1 MIKFSA
7 RRNLIYY
14 VLLIL
19 FILIRKIIL
28 MITAKRYP
36 HSTAVFYT
44 IVMFL
49 GEMIA
54 GIIIYKYQK
63 YATKKRIIIDQ
74 LGSILIKNLKKSRI
88 DSNRKI
94 YFLLAMSAFFDY
106 IEMYISCL
114 YIPRLSYLSKS
125 LENRLCGSQI
135 IFNSIIYHYILKF
148 ALLKHQKCSL
158 IVVGVSLGIIIFTE
172 GVFEKDKIELSFF
185 KYLILIFLSFVE
197 MIFKSLR
204 DSIDKYLMEFDSF
217 NPCLVI
223 VFEGL
228 FGTIFSIMS
237 FFVRDIDAKILI
249 CIRAAKNSL
258 AVFIILFFLI
268 FVFSGIVNIY
278 RVYINKVYNPMT
290 QSLAYYCL
298 DPFFMIYDF
307 AAGNDFITFQTR
319 NYFHFFLN
327 LILSFIISITG
338 FVFNE
343 FIVLFW
349 CGLERDTYQEISR
362 RSICDKK
369 EFELDIILKDE
380 DIEEEIEENK
390 EDKENKVNIYV

>member
-1 MIKFSA
+1 
-7 RRNLIYY
+7 
-14 VLLIL
+14 
-19 FILIRKIIL
+19 
-28 MITAKRYP
+28 
-36 HSTAVFYT
+36 
-44 IVMFL
+44 
-49 GEMIA
+49 
-54 GIIIYKYQK
+54 
-63 YATKKRIIIDQ
+63 
-74 LGSILIKNLKKSRI
+74 
-88 DSNRKI
+88 
-94 YFLLAMSAFFDY
+94 
-106 IEMYISCL
+106 
-114 YIPRLSYLSKS
+114 
-125 LENRLCGSQI
+125 
-135 IFNSIIYHYILKF
+135 
-148 ALLKHQKCSL
+148 
-158 IVVGVSLGIIIFTE
+158 
-172 GVFEKDKIELSFF
+172 
-185 KYLILIFLSFVE
+185 
-197 MIFKSLR
+197 
-204 DSIDKYLMEFDSF
+204 MEFDSF

-228 FGTIFSIMS
+228 FGTIYSIMS

-343 FIVLFW
+343 FIVLIW

-380 DIEEEIEENK
+380 DIEEEMEENK
-390 EDKENKVNIYV
+390 EDKENKVTIYV